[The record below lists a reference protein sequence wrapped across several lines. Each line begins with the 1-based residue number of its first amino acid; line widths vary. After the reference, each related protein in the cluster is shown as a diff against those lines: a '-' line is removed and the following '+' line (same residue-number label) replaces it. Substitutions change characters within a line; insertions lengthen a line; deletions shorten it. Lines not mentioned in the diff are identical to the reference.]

1 MAKQIMFDDAAPP
14 FRFVMVSTGCNSPS
28 GNLPGRGFDPPPPTG
43 PPKWQGLPGAL
54 GTEGQGRLLSSGQRS
69 WLGPVFHEPLPCL
82 ALHLV
87 GLETDQKGVPPLRG
101 VGDNTQRVLV
111 GAKSSGKQ
119 RSGMNSLMKD
129 KVWKR
134 FATVLLVFTAI
145 AVSACSP
152 GDEEEETSSTE
163 VVLQGQTDELTAE
176 ETPVKETPVKE
187 TPVKETPVKETP
199 VKETPVKETP
209 VKETPARR
217 VKITNQF
224 VEQSH
229 SAGEDPRPDK
239 KEENASYLPAVA
251 MSLGIMTL
259 GLLLFLVHQMRKGVG
274 DLLVVAR
281 GNGNSELLLVAPLR
295 AELDSLRKNQ
305 KGVGENI
312 TKNFGTVQGHLRG
325 TREAVEQLEEE
336 MQSIRD
342 LANSRAEEIRLYQEG
357 IRLSSLKDAMGQVIK
372 GLDFIREGVRATADN
387 EEKAFDVKVADHLEA
402 ILREALLA
410 AGVDEYGE
418 EVIGD
423 PIEDH
428 RKHCKAIPNEPA
440 DPEYGP
446 GIITSCV
453 RMGYRVLVKPDGEY
467 FSLRVAEVAVN
478 PSTEK
483 EPPVTQ
489 EDVANYQDRAL

>member
-1 MAKQIMFDDAAPP
+1 M
-14 FRFVMVSTGCNSPS
+14 
-28 GNLPGRGFDPPPPTG
+28 
-43 PPKWQGLPGAL
+43 
-54 GTEGQGRLLSSGQRS
+54 
-69 WLGPVFHEPLPCL
+69 
-82 ALHLV
+82 
-87 GLETDQKGVPPLRG
+87 QKY
-101 VGDNTQRVLV
+101 Q
-111 GAKSSGKQ
+111 
-119 RSGMNSLMKD
+119 
-129 KVWKR
+129 
-134 FATVLLVFTAI
+134 
-145 AVSACSP
+145 
-152 GDEEEETSSTE
+152 
-163 VVLQGQTDELTAE
+163 
-176 ETPVKETPVKE
+176 
-187 TPVKETPVKETP
+187 
-199 VKETPVKETP
+199 
-209 VKETPARR
+209 
-217 VKITNQF
+217 
-224 VEQSH
+224 
-229 SAGEDPRPDK
+229 SAGENQRPDK
-239 KEENASYLPAVA
+239 KEGNASPLLVVA
-251 MSLGIMTL
+251 MSLGVMAL

-281 GNGNSELLLVAPLR
+281 GNENSELLLLAPLR
-295 AELDSLRKNQ
+295 AVLDGLRKNQ

-342 LANSRAEEIRLYQEG
+342 LANSRAEEIGLYQEG

-387 EEKAFDVKVADHLEA
+387 EEKAFDALKVADHLEA

-483 EPPVTQ
+483 EQSVTH
-489 EDVANYQDRAL
+489 EDVANYQERAL